1 VSAKKNRAKKIR
13 VLPGFRL
20 TLGFTLFYLGLI
32 VLIPL
37 AAVFWKTSEL
47 TWPQFWHTATMPTAL
62 ASYRVTFGAS
72 FFAALVNVVFGLVV
86 AWVLVRYEFFG
97 KKIVDALVDLPFAL
111 PTAVAGITLA
121 ALYSEHGWIG
131 HFFEPWNHWNPHDSF
146 IYHSHKIIHKFSEVS
161 FLRPPLDFLTSIL
174 HPIRNWLII
183 HTPDSTFQIKIANTS
198 LGIFVALTFIGLPFI
213 VRTVQ
218 PILEDLDSEL
228 EEAASSLGAN
238 RWQVFSRVILPM
250 LTPALLTGFAL
261 AFARAL
267 GEYGSVIFI
276 AGNIP
281 MKTQITPVVIMQ
293 ELDMFD
299 YAKAT
304 AIAVVMLVVSFVL
317 LLAINVLQWWSNRYN
332 THNLA

>member
-1 VSAKKNRAKKIR
+1 MASKLFRSRKNS

-37 AAVFWKTSEL
+37 AAVFWKTSTL
-47 TWPQFWHTATMPTAL
+47 TWSQFWQTVTMPTAV
-62 ASYRVTFGAS
+62 ASYRLTFGAS
-72 FFAALVNVVFGLVV
+72 FLAALVNAVFGLVV

-97 KKIVDALVDLPFAL
+97 KKIVDSLVDLPFAL

-121 ALYSEHGWIG
+121 SLYGQNGWIG
-131 HFFEPWNHWNPHDSF
+131 Q
-146 IYHSHKIIHKFSEVS
+146 
-161 FLRPPLDFLTSIL
+161 LLTPLG
-174 HPIRNWLII
+174 
-183 HTPDSTFQIKIANTS
+183 IKIANTQS
-198 LGIFVALTFIGLPFI
+198 GIFIALTFIGLPFI

-218 PILEDLDSEL
+218 PILEDLDPEL
-228 EEAASSLGAN
+228 EEAAASLGAN
-238 RWQVFSRVILPM
+238 RWQVFWRVILPM

-281 MKTQITPVVIMQ
+281 MKTQITPVIIMQ

-299 YAKAT
+299 YPKAT
-304 AIAVVMLVVSFVL
+304 ALALVMLVVSFVL
-317 LLAINVLQWWSNRYN
+317 LLTINVLQWWTNRYN
-332 THNLA
+332 TTNLA